1 MAKANDGNDKKGKRG
16 WQSQSYII
24 LNKTVLKLIWCKKVT
39 SYFFSQS
46 KISSVQ
52 HNWIEACHN

>member
-39 SYFFSQS
+39 SYFFFT
-46 KISSVQ
+46 
-52 HNWIEACHN
+52 E